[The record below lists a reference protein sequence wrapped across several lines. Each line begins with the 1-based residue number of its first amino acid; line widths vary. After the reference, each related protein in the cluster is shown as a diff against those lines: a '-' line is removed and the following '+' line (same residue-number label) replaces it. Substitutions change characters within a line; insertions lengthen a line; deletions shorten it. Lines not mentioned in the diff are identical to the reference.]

1 MPIVDKRQQQWYLK
15 LVQKT
20 LTIILFFSF
29 YLKPKIMDDGCD
41 RMTPQTPL
49 DVVADD
55 IGGPFELLIVH
66 PLSG

>member
-1 MPIVDKRQQQWYLK
+1 MIPEAGAENVDDCF
-15 LVQKT
+15 V
-20 LTIILFFSF
+20 FCF
-29 YLKPKIMDDGCD
+29 YLKPEIMDDGCD
-41 RMTPQTPL
+41 KMTPQTPL

>member
-1 MPIVDKRQQQWYLK
+1 MIPEAGAENVDDYFG
-15 LVQKT
+15 
-20 LTIILFFSF
+20 FFQF

-41 RMTPQTPL
+41 RMTPQNPL

>member
-1 MPIVDKRQQQWYLK
+1 M
-15 LVQKT
+15 QKT

-29 YLKPKIMDDGCD
+29 NLKPEIMDDGCD
-41 RMTPQTPL
+41 RMTPETPL